1 MSANLTSLFSEAKQQ
16 KEALDRISRFDGGD
30 GGGYDSGMEARVT
43 KLESF
48 VIDTR
53 ERLVKIE
60 GRLDGI
66 DSRMATKVDLSEG
79 FSAIIKWVVGT
90 AVGLGVAAIT
100 VMTFVLNNAA
110 PKAPASQPIPIVIQI
125 PNIAPTAPPTQK

>member
-66 DSRMATKVDLSEG
+66 DSRMATRSDLHEMGGSL
-79 FSAIIKWVVGT
+79 IKWMVGT
-90 AVGLGVAAIT
+90 AVGLGVAAVT
-100 VMTFVLNNAA
+100 VMTFVLNNAT
-110 PKAPASQPIPIVIQI
+110 PKAPAVQPNPIIIQI
-125 PNIAPTAPPTQK
+125 PSSAPTAPPPQK